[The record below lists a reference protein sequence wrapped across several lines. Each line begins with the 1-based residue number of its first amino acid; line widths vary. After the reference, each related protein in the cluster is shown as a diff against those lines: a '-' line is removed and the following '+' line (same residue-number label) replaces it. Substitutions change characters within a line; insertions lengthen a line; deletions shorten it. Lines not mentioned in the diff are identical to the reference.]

1 MGRLFMLHI
10 QFKYW
15 RRRRCVLTNV
25 SPRARDIGRR
35 HGIGTFGNEASMR
48 DLHHQTRCVEW
59 QEMGDILNLRQ
70 ARKNAK
76 RRAAEQKA
84 AANRLLHGRGKSDR
98 ELEAARNSKE
108 RRDLDRHRI
117 EKADEQ

>member
-1 MGRLFMLHI
+1 MLHI
-10 QFKYW
+10 QDKYW
-15 RRRRCVLTNV
+15 RRRRCVLTNL
-25 SPRARDIGRR
+25 SAGPRDIGRR
-35 HGIGTFGNEASMR
+35 HGMGAIGNEAKVR
-48 DLHHQTRCVEW
+48 DLHHQTRFVEW
-59 QEMGDILNLRQ
+59 QEMGDILNLRR
-70 ARKNAK
+70 ARKSAQ

-84 AANRLLHGRGKSDR
+84 AANRLLHGRTKSER